1 MAIKS
6 TPFGR
11 VTLTGDDAKEFAK
24 QILHSEPNQA
34 AIDAVREGSEMVKE
48 FRRTGKVTFTLSK
61 PSRVK
66 NPPRAKR

>member
-6 TPFGR
+6 HPFGR
-11 VTLTGDDAKEFAK
+11 VTLTGDDAKEFTK
-24 QILHSEPNQA
+24 QVLHGEASQA
-34 AIDAVREGSEMVKE
+34 AKDAVREGCMMMSE

-66 NPPRAKR
+66 NPPRAK

>member
-6 TPFGR
+6 HPFGR

-24 QILHSEPNQA
+24 QVLHGQANQA
-34 AIDAVREGSEMVKE
+34 AEDALRKGRIMVKE
-48 FRRTGKVTFTLSK
+48 FKSTGKVNITLSK